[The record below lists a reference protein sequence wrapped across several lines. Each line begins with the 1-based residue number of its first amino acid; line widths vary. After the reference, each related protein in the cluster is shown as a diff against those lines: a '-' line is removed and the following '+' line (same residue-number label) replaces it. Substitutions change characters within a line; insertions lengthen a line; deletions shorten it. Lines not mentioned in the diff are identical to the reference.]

1 MYRLLFAATL
11 LAATA
16 LARPASA
23 GLIGLQLNAT
33 YEFPTSTTPYPQ
45 ASFTPMNFIVGPG
58 VETVGNVENVTT
70 IPVDVADLSLRVLF
84 QTILTNPNPTWGS
97 AAFNGLVL
105 TSTSPLGLSGG
116 SVASTNMAGFDDSR
130 IQVTGNQILLNWQG
144 LSYTTGTFIDVA
156 FSPVPE
162 PASIAL
168 LGLGLAG
175 LALGRRRAR
184 TQA

>member
-1 MYRLLFAATL
+1 MYRSLFAATL

-16 LARPASA
+16 LASPASA

-33 YEFPTSTTPYPQ
+33 YEFPTSTTPYSQ

-84 QTILTNPNPTWGS
+84 QTTLTNPTWSS

-175 LALGRRRAR
+175 LALRRRRVRA
-184 TQA
+184 QA